1 MNSNLRSNHGIQ
13 INPVVTIIFH
23 MYLCSLYL
31 CLIIYLCFNFSS
43 DHYYYYYYYYH
54 YYYYF
59 FTLGVMLFSDKK
71 CHNSRG
77 QPVVSG
83 IVAIFSFFSFHFE
96 LFRIFFITCYS
107 RRSKSNFSIHFSK
120 CFVTVSNAPIT
131 TELTSVFFIF
141 HIFAI
146 SYFTSL

>member
-43 DHYYYYYYYYH
+43 YHYYYYYYYYH

-83 IVAIFSFFSFHFE
+83 IVAIFSFFHF
-96 LFRIFFITCYS
+96 I
-107 RRSKSNFSIHFSK
+107 SNYF
-120 CFVTVSNAPIT
+120 
-131 TELTSVFFIF
+131 VFFSLRI
-141 HIFAI
+141 ILVVLSLI
-146 SYFTSL
+146 SLSISQSALLLFLMPLLLPN